1 LRDSKA
7 YSVVLV
13 PPDPD
18 LDPYF
23 TDGLSLMRLT
33 DRLAALEAVP
43 TPAGDGWRVFIQWVS
58 GRMQYVSGFESLQEA
73 EDWIMNESERWLR
86 ALMEAQL

>member
-1 LRDSKA
+1 
-7 YSVVLV
+7 
-13 PPDPD
+13 
-18 LDPYF
+18 
-23 TDGLSLMRLT
+23 MRLT

-73 EDWIMNESERWLR
+73 EDWIMNDSECWLR
-86 ALMEAQL
+86 ALVEAQL

>member
-1 LRDSKA
+1 
-7 YSVVLV
+7 
-13 PPDPD
+13 
-18 LDPYF
+18 
-23 TDGLSLMRLT
+23 MRLT

-73 EDWIMNESERWLR
+73 EDLIMNESERWLR
-86 ALMEAQL
+86 ALGEAQL

>member
-1 LRDSKA
+1 
-7 YSVVLV
+7 
-13 PPDPD
+13 
-18 LDPYF
+18 
-23 TDGLSLMRLT
+23 MRST

-73 EDWIMNESERWLR
+73 EGWIMNESERWLR
-86 ALMEAQL
+86 ALVEAEL